1 MKREIKFRAWCQNG
15 ERYWMNDFVSITNH
29 PTHNIQDH
37 RLNYE
42 ISKAFDDDNIDSGL
56 STLCL
61 DVMQYT
67 GLKDKN
73 GIEIYEGDICC
84 DYFDNAIGVIKFI
97 NGCFVYEALYDDMF
111 DNIAE
116 DSKKFRVP
124 LMKRVMY
131 ENQYVEVIG
140 NIYENKEL
148 LDAE

>member
-1 MKREIKFRAWCQNG
+1 MREIKFRAWYHNG
-15 ERYWMNDFVSITNH
+15 DKYFMDNFVSITGH
-29 PTHNIQDH
+29 PTHNVQDY
-37 RLNYE
+37 RLKYE
-42 ISKAFDDDNIDSGL
+42 LSKAFDDNIDSGL
-56 STLCL
+56 STLCI

-73 GIEIYEGDICC
+73 GVEIYEGDICC

-116 DSKKFRVP
+116 DSKRFRVP
-124 LMKRVMY
+124 LMKRVVR

-148 LDAE
+148 LNVQ